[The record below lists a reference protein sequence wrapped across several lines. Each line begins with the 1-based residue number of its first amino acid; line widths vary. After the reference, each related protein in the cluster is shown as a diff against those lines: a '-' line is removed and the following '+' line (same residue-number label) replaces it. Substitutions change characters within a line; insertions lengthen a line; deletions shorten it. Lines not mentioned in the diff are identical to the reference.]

1 MHKLF
6 TTRRRVVA
14 GGILVLALLATA
26 LVGGASAAPAAPG
39 ATMRVA
45 RTVDNK
51 TLGKTI
57 LVNRAGHTLYFLT
70 AETRTKFICTNS
82 SCTSLWTPLAIP
94 RAKTPTG
101 VSFLGTTKRPTGQT
115 QVTYRGHP
123 LYTFNEDKKPGDVK
137 GNGFKDVGTWLAA
150 TPTSTM
156 GAKTAKTA
164 PSASSGSSG
173 YGY

>member
-1 MHKLF
+1 MNKLL
-6 TTRRRVVA
+6 TTGRRVVA
-14 GGILVLALLATA
+14 GGMLVLTLLATA
-26 LVGGASAAPAAPG
+26 LVGGASAASTAPG

-94 RAKTPTG
+94 RGTKPTG
-101 VSFLGTTKRPTGQT
+101 AGFLATTKRPTGQT

-123 LYTFNEDKKPGDVK
+123 LYTFNEDRKPGDVK

-156 GAKTAKTA
+156 GAKTA
-164 PSASSGSSG
+164 PSTSGGSSS
-173 YGY
+173 YGD